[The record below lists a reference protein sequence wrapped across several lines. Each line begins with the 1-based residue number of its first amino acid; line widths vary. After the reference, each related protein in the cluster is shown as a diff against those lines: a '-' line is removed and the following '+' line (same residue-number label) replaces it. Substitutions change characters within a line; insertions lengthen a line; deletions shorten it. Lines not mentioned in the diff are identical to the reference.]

1 MGQPEWRTPLSR
13 AMALA
18 MIEAGDYAD
27 LPILA
32 DLLTDCGAP
41 APLVDYCR
49 AADTLIKQRA
59 ACARAFSAF
68 GEDSYQYMARKAADS
83 GGTCLNYGDGGA
95 EDDWREYTAED
106 LIAAADCYLDT
117 GDCLTQM
124 GTERLRSG
132 FYYGAWDDDAYDAE
146 KVRARLAEFW
156 GHFTALTGRPAELTE
171 EGREYAEP
179 YEGTP
184 GNPFS
189 CSC

>member
-1 MGQPEWRTPLSR
+1 MSDWRTPTVK
-13 AMALA
+13 AMCAA
-18 MIEAGDYAD
+18 MMESADYSD

-32 DLLTDCGAP
+32 DLLTDLGASEE
-41 APLVDYCR
+41 LVGYCR
-49 AADTLIKQRA
+49 AADTTLRQRL
-59 ACARAFSAF
+59 ACARATSAAA
-68 GEDSYQYMARKAADS
+68 EDAYQYMAKKAADS
-83 GGTCLNYGDGGA
+83 GGTCLNYGGGA
-95 EDDWREYTAED
+95 EDDWKEYTAED
-106 LIAAADCYLDT
+106 LIAAADNYLDT

-124 GTERLRSG
+124 GTEKLRDS